1 MITALETGCR
11 LVLMVTLLTLVAI
24 FAAFQLGRPAGRA
37 TTSGARWSPQDAP
50 RIRTVQPAETFGGA
64 WRSARRWWL
73 AFSHTEPRMQDVP
86 GRMTCPVVGPLR
98 EGRSRGGWSPSAR
111 AGACPSV
118 GSVPNRRPTTAGR
131 KESEPGGGRL
141 PGHYA

>member
-11 LVLMVTLLTLVAI
+11 LVLMVTLLTLVAM

-37 TTSGARWSPQDAP
+37 TTSGAGWGPQDAP

-73 AFSHTEPRMQDVP
+73 AFSHTEPQMQDVP
-86 GRMTCPVVGPLR
+86 GRMTCPVVRPLR
-98 EGRSRGGWSPSAR
+98 EGRSRGDWSRSAR

-118 GSVPNRRPTTAGR
+118 RRVPNRRHTTAAR
-131 KESEPGGGRL
+131 KAQPGGGRL
-141 PGHYA
+141 PGHYP